1 MTLAHLRKQRH
12 GRVVSSASNIVNN
25 RYSVDQVAS
34 TKGLVMAVAFD
45 FDSPLPVAVIGAGP
59 VGLAAAAH
67 LLAQGEDPIVFE
79 AGSAAGANVLAWG
92 HVRLFSPWRY
102 MVDSAAREL
111 LTAADDWIE
120 PDPEAYPTGRELVE
134 GYLAPLAALPAV
146 RSRLRLNARVIQVT
160 RDGFDKMKTDGR
172 EDAPFALV
180 VQRADGGE
188 ERVLAKAVIDASGT
202 TATPNPLG
210 GAGVPAIGERQ
221 LADRIFSGIPDVLG
235 AHRDRYA
242 GRRVLVV
249 GSGHSAFNA
258 LLDLVDLAEAAPAT
272 SIAWAIRRPGNR
284 LQNLFGGGANDA
296 LPTRGALGERVQR
309 LVEEQRLRL
318 VSGFKVG
325 RLIETEEGIL
335 LAGDDEV
342 IGPFDE
348 IVATTGFRPDL
359 SLLAELR
366 LDLDPVMESPKA
378 LAPLIVPNV
387 HSCGSVP
394 PHGEAELRHPESGAY
409 VVGMK
414 SYGRAPTFLMLTGY
428 EQARS
433 VAAAIAGDWDA
444 ARDVQLVLP
453 ETGVCSS
460 GILAERGVAVPQ
472 AACCGS
478 EPAVDQAVGAGS
490 CCGPAVPQAAPVAV
504 VGGGCY
510 A

>member
-1 MTLAHLRKQRH
+1 M
-12 GRVVSSASNIVNN
+12 VSECCHE
-25 RYSVDQVAS
+25 
-34 TKGLVMAVAFD
+34 KGCTTMPVAFD

-59 VGLAAAAH
+59 VGLAAAVH
-67 LLAQGEDPIVFE
+67 LLAQGEEPLIFE
-79 AGSAAGANVLAWG
+79 AGPVAGANVLAWG
-92 HVRLFSPWRY
+92 HVRLFSPWGY
-102 MVDSAAREL
+102 MVDAAAREL
-111 LTAADDWIE
+111 LTAAGDWVA
-120 PDPEAYPTGRELVE
+120 PDPGVYPTGRELVE

-146 RSRLRLNARVIQVT
+146 RSRLRLNARVVQVT

-172 EDAPFALV
+172 EEAPFALTV
-180 VQRADGGE
+180 RGSDGTE

-210 GAGVPAIGERQ
+210 AAGVPAIGEEQ
-221 LADRIFSGIPDVLG
+221 AAERIFSGIPDVLG

-258 LLDLVDLAEAAPAT
+258 LLDLVELADEAPGT
-272 SIAWAIRRPGNR
+272 TVTWAIRRPGNR
-284 LQNLFGGGANDA
+284 LDTLFGGGINDA
-296 LPTRGALGERVQR
+296 LPARGELGGRVQR
-309 LVEEQRLRL
+309 LVAEQRLRL
-318 VSGFKVG
+318 VSGFKAA
-325 RLIETEEGIL
+325 RLTETEDGIL

-342 IGPFDE
+342 IGPVDE
-348 IVATTGFRPDL
+348 IVAATGFRPDF
-359 SLLAELR
+359 SLLSELR
-366 LDLDPVMESPKA
+366 LDLDPAVESPRS
-378 LAPLIVPNV
+378 LAPLIDPNV

-428 EQARS
+428 EQVRS

-460 GILAERGVAVPQ
+460 SIYQREPDRLPALSWPRRG
-472 AACCGS
+472 
-478 EPAVDQAVGAGS
+478 
-490 CCGPAVPQAAPVAV
+490 
-504 VGGGCY
+504 
-510 A
+510 